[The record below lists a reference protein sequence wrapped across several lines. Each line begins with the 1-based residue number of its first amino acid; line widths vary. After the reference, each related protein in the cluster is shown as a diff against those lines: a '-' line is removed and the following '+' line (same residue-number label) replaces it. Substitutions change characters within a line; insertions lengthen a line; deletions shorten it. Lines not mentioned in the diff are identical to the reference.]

1 MSYFADVFERF
12 GDVDYNKV
20 FRLRSCPLLRHLQVE
35 LGHHIKYHW
44 TTSGINF
51 SSGYAIDDRERK
63 KRRGGIAHVCFK
75 KYGKGNNKYLDDYDA
90 SKGTSYWMYFDAN
103 NLYGGVTS
111 QSLPYGGFKLVNEK
125 DYDWVLKKIVI
136 SAHK

>member
-1 MSYFADVFERF
+1 
-12 GDVDYNKV
+12 
-20 FRLRSCPLLRHLQVE
+20 
-35 LGHHIKYHW
+35 
-44 TTSGINF
+44 
-51 SSGYAIDDRERK
+51 
-63 KRRGGIAHVCFK
+63 
-75 KYGKGNNKYLDDYDA
+75 
-90 SKGTSYWMYFDAN
+90 MYFDAN